1 MREFNLELNELD
13 KLVEILPL
21 EGIIILQ
28 GDLAAGKTTLVK
40 QIVKFR
46 GINANVTSPT
56 FSVMQSYDDKIFHY
70 DIYQNGFEAILKNG
84 LFENLLEDGLH
95 LVEWGD
101 EKMEKMLEKYR
112 IKFIKIRISQSK
124 NSRKYEVYGA

>member
-21 EGIIILQ
+21 EGIIILK

-124 NSRKYEVYGA
+124 NGRKYEVYGV